1 MGIQLDKVRNIALL
15 AHSGA
20 GKTSLAEAMLF
31 ASGRTSRLGRVD
43 DGTSILDYE
52 PEEIKR
58 KITINSAFN
67 HYTWQKHT
75 IHFIDTPGD
84 DNFLND
90 TRMSLQVADSAV
102 FVIDAIDGAKPLTLK
117 IWNLA
122 GEFHLPRIIFINKMD
137 RERADFYR
145 TLDSISTTLNARC
158 VPVQLPIGA
167 EDKFTGVV
175 DLINEKAFVFAGDQS
190 GQYKECPIPDDMKD
204 SVKKH
209 RENLQE
215 YAAEADDALVE
226 KFLEEGTLTVAE
238 IEKGLAGGMIAGRFV
253 LVCCGSATRN
263 IGVTT
268 LMEAVNQYLPSPLD
282 KEAKT
287 ALNAKTKEPV
297 EIAPA
302 PDAPLSALVFKTLSD
317 PYAGRLSI
325 LRIYSGTLKPDTTLY
340 NTNKQTT
347 ERIGQLLSLEG
358 KAQKS
363 VEGVGP
369 GELIAVAKLKDT
381 VTGDTLCT
389 EGSPV
394 IIEALQPPQ
403 PVISYALKP
412 KTKADEEKISAA
424 LGKLKEEDNAILVT
438 RNEATRETILS
449 GMGQIHIE
457 VVAEKL
463 KRKYNVDVNLTLPKV
478 PYKEA
483 IKKTKQ
489 GVVYRHK
496 KQTGGAGQFA
506 EVHFDIS
513 PLPQGGSF
521 EFENALTGM
530 NVPRNFVPA
539 VEKGIQEAMQ
549 AGPLAGYPVVGVKVR
564 FYDGKSHEVDSSE
577 TAFKIA
583 AIQCFKKGMLEAMPI
598 LLEPIM
604 SMTILVPD
612 DCMGDV
618 IGDINSRRGKV
629 IGVETR
635 SGVQAILAHVPMV
648 EVLRY
653 ASELTSMTAGRGTF
667 SMEFLRYEEVPAHL
681 TEKIVT
687 AAKKEGEA

>member
-1 MGIQLDKVRNIALL
+1 MGIQLDKFRNIALI

-52 PEEIKR
+52 PEEVKR
-58 KITINSAFN
+58 KITISSAFN

-102 FVIDAIDGAKPLTLK
+102 CVIDAIDGAKPLTQK
-117 IWNLA
+117 VWNLA
-122 GEFHLPRIIFINKMD
+122 EEFRIPRIIFINKMD

-145 TLDSISTTLNARC
+145 TLDSISTVLNARC
-158 VPVQLPIGA
+158 VPIQLPIGA

-175 DLINEKAFVFAGDQS
+175 DLINEKAFLFANDQS
-190 GQYKECPIPDDMKD
+190 GQYKESPVPEDMKD
-204 SVKKH
+204 SVKKY
-209 RENLQE
+209 RDNLQE

-238 IEKGLAGGMIAGRFV
+238 IEKGLASGMTAGRFV

-263 IGVTT
+263 IGVAT
-268 LMEAVNQYLPSPLD
+268 LMEAINQYLPSPLD
-282 KEAKT
+282 KGAKP
-287 ALNAKTKEPV
+287 ALNARTREKV
-297 EIAPA
+297 EIAP
-302 PDAPLSALVFKTLSD
+302 DAPFAALVFKTLSD

-325 LRIYSGTLKPDTTLY
+325 MRIYSGTLKPDSTLY
-340 NTNKQTT
+340 NSNKQTT

-363 VEGVGP
+363 VEGAGP
-369 GELIAVAKLKDT
+369 GELVAVAKLRDT
-381 VTGDTLCT
+381 ATGDTLCT

-457 VVAEKL
+457 VIAEKL

-478 PYKEA
+478 PYKET
-483 IKKTKQ
+483 IRKSKQ
-489 GVVYRHK
+489 GVIYRHK

-513 PLPQGGSF
+513 PLPPGGTF

-604 SMTILVPD
+604 SMTVLVPD

-635 SGVQAILAHVPMV
+635 FGLQAISAHVPMV

-653 ASELTSMTAGRGTF
+653 ASDLTSMTAGRGTF
-667 SMEFLRYEEVPAHL
+667 SMEFSHYEEVPAHL
-681 TEKIVT
+681 TEKIV
-687 AAKKEGEA
+687 AATKKEGEA